1 MANSN
6 PFLYPSLE
14 NPFLYKE
21 NPFLEKCSSPNL
33 DQTLGIFI
41 PFPAEDI
48 PADFKTSWNVSHPEL
63 ENIED
68 DFLVE
73 TTGSTLQTIL
83 GFEDRFL
90 DLCVSTSDAKLDEL
104 DRTSEAI
111 ESKSIGALKISND
124 VDFVTKGGTL
134 SEEANA
140 DSFEDLCKL
149 EPGDIVEYGNY
160 QAHGD
165 SHVSG
170 NGFGTETRS
179 AKGPKALNNSGD
191 KKKSKK
197 KDPFPRKPVK
207 KTPTGI
213 LIKNK
218 MRKQGRVQDHLIKES
233 NFNEGGQSKILYKL
247 EKLYSELAEL
257 RRENIKLGYQNDDL
271 KKEMETRRSLLS
283 GSLECK
289 CGKMI
294 GSGVHYWCTQCYQL
308 LCSATCI
315 RYSGVCRL
323 EKKCGYCNGE
333 ITDAFSQEHITFLL
347 NLGKQ

>member
-1 MANSN
+1 MKGGGNVIKHLSCL
-6 PFLYPSLE
+6 FSLV
-14 NPFLYKE
+14 F
-21 NPFLEKCSSPNL
+21 
-33 DQTLGIFI
+33 
-41 PFPAEDI
+41 
-48 PADFKTSWNVSHPEL
+48 NVSFV
-63 ENIED
+63 NKT
-68 DFLVE
+68 F
-73 TTGSTLQTIL
+73 SCQ

-124 VDFVTKGGTL
+124 VDSVTKGGTL

-170 NGFGTETRS
+170 NGIGTETRS

-197 KDPFPRKPVK
+197 KDPFPRKPAK

-218 MRKQGRVQDHLIKES
+218 MRKQGRVQDHLIKELS
-233 NFNEGGQSKILYKL
+233 LYFNVNPY
-247 EKLYSELAEL
+247 
-257 RRENIKLGYQNDDL
+257 LGTLIAKNL
-271 KKEMETRRSLLS
+271 MEISLIS
-283 GSLECK
+283 
-289 CGKMI
+289 I
-294 GSGVHYWCTQCYQL
+294 
-308 LCSATCI
+308 
-315 RYSGVCRL
+315 
-323 EKKCGYCNGE
+323 
-333 ITDAFSQEHITFLL
+333 
-347 NLGKQ
+347 